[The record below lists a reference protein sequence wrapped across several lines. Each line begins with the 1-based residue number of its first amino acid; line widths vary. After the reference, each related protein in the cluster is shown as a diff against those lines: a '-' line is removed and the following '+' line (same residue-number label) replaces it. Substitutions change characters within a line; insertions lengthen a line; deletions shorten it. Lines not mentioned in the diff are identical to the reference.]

1 MKEVKVISIHKK
13 DCNSVYRSVNGKV
26 VGKKVTKAGWAM
38 YVEIT
43 TLKNGKK
50 VSVTRHGP
58 KP

>member
-1 MKEVKVISIHKK
+1 LWFCLQKCKWKG
-13 DCNSVYRSVNGKV
+13 YRQ
-26 VGKKVTKAGWAM
+26 KVTKAGWAM

-58 KP
+58 KS